1 MIEYI
6 ILGLLAVIGLVVSLV
21 IISFFNTWLKAFLAK
36 ATVGFTTLLAM
47 RLRGVPV
54 GLIVDARIT
63 AVKAGIPLETD
74 QLEAHYLAEGNA
86 VQTVQSLI
94 AASKANIELAWDRAW
109 RH

>member
-1 MIEYI
+1 MFEL
-6 ILGLLAVIGLVVSLV
+6 ILLGVLAVVGLVVTLV

-54 GLIVDARIT
+54 GMIVDARIT

-74 QLEAHYLAEGNA
+74 QLEAHYLAEGNV
-86 VQTVQSLI
+86 VQNGSSTYCCC
-94 AASKANIELAWDRAW
+94 
-109 RH
+109 